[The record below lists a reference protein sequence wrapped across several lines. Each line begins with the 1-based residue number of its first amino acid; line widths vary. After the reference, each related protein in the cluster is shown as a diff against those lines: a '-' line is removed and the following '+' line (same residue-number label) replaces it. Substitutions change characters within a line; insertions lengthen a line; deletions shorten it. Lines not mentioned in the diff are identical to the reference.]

1 MAFTTIYQ
9 LQFFCVAVQAALW
22 QRGVMKRSTGSSRW
36 PLVALLTLLFSA
48 ASTAA
53 EKPLRVVASFYPM
66 YVTTLNV
73 VGDAPGVTVSCLTE
87 PFVGCLHDYQLKA
100 DDLKALSKADVF
112 VANGAGME
120 SFLSKVLQQLPK
132 LKIVDASANAKLLP
146 DGNAHVWVSLTGA
159 AAQTHHIA
167 EELAKIAP
175 DRAEAFLKNGAAYEA
190 KLKALHDEIVSALK
204 DAKSRDIITFHE
216 AFPYFAAEFG
226 LNVVGVVEREP
237 GAEPNARELAD
248 TIRLIRSKKDAAL
261 FAEPQYPS
269 QSAGIIARETGVQV
283 HSLDPVATGPIE
295 PAKARDYYVEKMR
308 ENLNALKEALAP

>member
-1 MAFTTIYQ
+1 MT
-9 LQFFCVAVQAALW
+9 
-22 QRGVMKRSTGSSRW
+22 
-36 PLVALLTLLFSA
+36 
-48 ASTAA
+48 A

-66 YVTTLNV
+66 YVTALNV
-73 VGDAPGVTVSCLTE
+73 VGDTPGVTVTCLTE

-100 DDLKALSKADVF
+100 EDLKALSKADVF

-120 SFLSKVLQQLPK
+120 SFLSKVLQQIPQ
-132 LKIVDASANAKLLP
+132 LKNVDASADAKLLP

-159 AAQTHHIA
+159 AAQTHRIT

-175 DRAEAFLKNGAAYEA
+175 DRAEVFRKNGAAYEA
-190 KLKALHDEIVSALK
+190 KLKALHDEMVSALK

-237 GAEPNARELAD
+237 GAAPNPRELAD
-248 TIRLIRSKKDAAL
+248 TIRLIREKKSAAL

-269 QSAGIIARETGVQV
+269 QSAEIIARETGVKV

-308 ENLNALKEALAP
+308 QNLTALKEALAP

>member
-1 MAFTTIYQ
+1 MQI
-9 LQFFCVAVQAALW
+9 FCVVENLHRWHCPAVKRDTSFFNERLL
-22 QRGVMKRSTGSSRW
+22 GVISMF
-36 PLVALLTLLFSA
+36 LVAGGFACA
-48 ASTAA
+48 AD
-53 EKPLRVVASFYPM
+53 KPLRVVASFYPM

-73 VGDAPGVTVSCLTE
+73 VGDAPDVTVSCLTE

-120 SFLSKVLQQLPK
+120 SFLAKVLQQLPQ

-159 AAQTHHIA
+159 AAQTLRIA
-167 EELAKIAP
+167 GELAKIAP
-175 DRAEAFLKNGAAYEA
+175 GRADVFLKNGAAYEA
-190 KLKALHDEIVSALK
+190 KLKELHDEIVSALK

-248 TIRLIRSKKDAAL
+248 TIRLIRSKKSAAL

-269 QSAGIIARETGVQV
+269 QSAGIIARETGVMV
-283 HSLDPVATGPIE
+283 HTLDPVATGPIE
-295 PAKARDYYVEKMR
+295 PAKARDYYMEKMR
-308 ENLNALKEALAP
+308 QNLTALKEALAQ

>member
-1 MAFTTIYQ
+1 
-9 LQFFCVAVQAALW
+9 LQTFCVAE
-22 QRGVMKRSTGSSRW
+22 
-36 PLVALLTLLFSA
+36 A
-48 ASTAA
+48 ASWWQFQAVKRDTFSFSGQLLRMIAMLLLASSFASAA

-73 VGDAPGVTVSCLTE
+73 VGDARGVTVSCLTE

-100 DDLKALSKADVF
+100 DDLKVLSKADVF

-120 SFLSKVLQQLPK
+120 SFLAKVLQQLPH
-132 LKIVDASANAKLLP
+132 LKIVDASADAKLLP
-146 DGNAHVWVSLTGA
+146 DGNAHVWVCLTGA

-175 DRAEAFLKNGAAYEA
+175 DRAEVFLKNGAAYEA
-190 KLKALHDEIVSALK
+190 KLKALHDEIMSALK

-248 TIRLIRSKKDAAL
+248 TIRLIRSKKSAAL

-308 ENLNALKEALAP
+308 QNLAALKEALTP